1 MILWTLEEIWERLV
15 QWKGNLTSTP
25 HCTMSS
31 ASSCSPSSLAWSSE
45 VLVLATR
52 KTTFTGN
59 STVQLYRTGLNHH
72 FLPIHQFCTSS
83 VVLCLCTGPVWGKI
97 FFPRPWSLLISA
109 EVRPSSSSSHP
120 WAPCSSVHWR
130 SGDHSRYDQSE
141 AIMQVMWSLSAN
153 QRSVSRSDYYPRPIR
168 GQYPGHVITL
178 SQSEASILS
187 ALLAKHEAAKWSRA
201 QYKFLFKYLDSYS
214 QPSLCENT

>member
-1 MILWTLEEIWERLV
+1 MLWTLEEIWERLV

-153 QRSVSRSDYYPRPIR
+153 QRSVSRSDYYPRPMR
-168 GQYPGHVITL
+168 GHYPGNVIPL
-178 SQSEASILS
+178 
-187 ALLAKHEAAKWSRA
+187 
-201 QYKFLFKYLDSYS
+201 
-214 QPSLCENT
+214 N